1 MKENSIEEL
10 KQRLE
15 ELYQTQQ
22 ARLDVGADD
31 LDIRE
36 EIAEVEDEIKE
47 SEDDINEENNNGNDT
62 NVGSIED
69 SIEKDIER
77 LKLCSTNQC
86 NICGRYEKE
95 ECMLKRNRC
104 EQHILSDYK
113 RVLKENEELKAKW
126 DKDTHI
132 LQNKLDYA
140 NADRIDLAQQNK
152 ELRKEN
158 NRLEEQVEYDKT
170 HIYTPQTIELN
181 FISKSKI
188 KDKIEE
194 IQKEYNK
201 LDKEV
206 DEYIGNDADKDL
218 SKYYENK
225 EKIGEMQTL
234 SWCIDN
240 LQELLQLKN

>member
-1 MKENSIEEL
+1 MNEEEKKAIEILKEIEINTYAEGKAIAIDTVLKLIKKLQKENEDLKSDNLEYQRIQDIFDKRTYRKKYLEERRKEEPDLLYPDSDEIYQRYYEL
-10 KQRLE
+10 KQ
-15 ELYQTQQ
+15 
-22 ARLDVGADD
+22 
-31 LDIRE
+31 
-36 EIAEVEDEIKE
+36 
-47 SEDDINEENNNGNDT
+47 
-62 NVGSIED
+62 
-69 SIEKDIER
+69 
-77 LKLCSTNQC
+77 
-86 NICGRYEKE
+86 
-95 ECMLKRNRC
+95 
-104 EQHILSDYK
+104 
-113 RVLKENEELKAKW
+113 ENEELKAKW

-158 NRLEEQVEYDKT
+158 NGLEEQVEYDKT

-188 KDKIEE
+188 EDKLEE

-206 DEYIGNDADKDL
+206 DEYINDANKDL

-240 LQELLQLKN
+240 LQELLQFKK